1 MWGGRRKDRGR
12 YLVQITCVN
21 FMITGFVLQAWVR
34 VCGGVQSSDLESSF
48 ANAQAQFWQRGGE
61 WCEVEIASLFK
72 TPRHNR
78 TLIYKTLYIQSTC
91 DVPGTW
97 NILLLTF
104 FHSVRHEIHKLK
116 ESMTWAPLNTVL
128 QGCLCKWLQP
138 LQQMAI
144 VSWKIE
150 HLIILHTWTL
160 RYISGNLGVPRT
172 FETLKN
178 SKNFRLIRK

>member
-104 FHSVRHEIHKLK
+104 FHSVRHEIQKLK
-116 ESMTWAPLNTVL
+116 KAGLESHSIQCYRAVCVSDYNHFSKWLLYLEKLNTL
-128 QGCLCKWLQP
+128 
-138 LQQMAI
+138 
-144 VSWKIE
+144 
-150 HLIILHTWTL
+150 
-160 RYISGNLGVPRT
+160 
-172 FETLKN
+172 
-178 SKNFRLIRK
+178 